1 MINPQRSLHRP
12 RSTRDD
18 EARILPLINVIFLL
32 LIFFMLA
39 GRFSRLD
46 PFEVE
51 PPLSASEQLPG
62 VQTLEILVAA
72 DGRLAVDNRVVEA
85 TQLRQILQERLNE
98 EPDVCIRLRADGQAD
113 TPDIVSL
120 IELLREVGV
129 ASLHLL
135 TLSEI
140 E

>member
-12 RSTRDD
+12 RSARDN
-18 EARILPLINVIFLL
+18 EARILPLINVVFLL

-39 GRFSRLD
+39 GRFSSLD

-51 PPLSASEQLPG
+51 PPRSASEQLPG
-62 VQTLEILVAA
+62 AQTLEILVAA
-72 DGRLAVDNRVVEA
+72 DGRMAVDDRVVEA

-98 EPDVCIRLRADGQAD
+98 EPDIRIRLRADGRAD

-120 IELLREVGV
+120 MELLREVGV